1 MTNEFEANENDMDLD
16 VLMARELT
24 RQYGPLLSGDNLRIA
39 LGYPSK
45 EAYRMALVRKS
56 IPVPV
61 FELENRRGKFA
72 LTLDVARWLVAERTK
87 AVQTGKKGEEE

>member
-1 MTNEFEANENDMDLD
+1 VTNEFEADESDIDLD

-24 RQYGPLLSGDNLRIA
+24 RQYGPLLSGDNLRVA

-56 IPVPV
+56 IPVPI

-72 LTLDVARWLVAERTK
+72 LTLDVARWLVTERTK
-87 AVQTGKKGEEE
+87 AIHPGKKGEEK